1 MPAYDAIGFLSGAG
15 IISGYQD
22 GNFGPTDTLKRG
34 QATKM
39 LVLWQG
45 VTPVTA
51 QSSFPDLDD
60 AYGSYVETA
69 SEKGWITG
77 YANGR
82 FKPYDTLSRQ
92 QMAIIMVRAMGWEDE
107 AKQLSAD
114 DVDNVLKAF
123 PDRASISDV
132 VAETTPA
139 LLARPMAGATVASA
153 AGQLGPSLR

>member
-51 QSSFPDLDD
+51 LADRKNALAAAMS
-60 AYGSYVETA
+60 
-69 SEKGWITG
+69 
-77 YANGR
+77 R
-82 FKPYDTLSRQ
+82 FSLSLTSTRAPERS
-92 QMAIIMVRAMGWEDE
+92 MAR
-107 AKQLSAD
+107 
-114 DVDNVLKAF
+114 
-123 PDRASISDV
+123 
-132 VAETTPA
+132 
-139 LLARPMAGATVASA
+139 
-153 AGQLGPSLR
+153 